1 MVDGDTFD
9 VMVSLGFCVYSL
21 VRFRLARI
29 DAPELKTPAG
39 KALKERLSQLVSEDV
54 TLTCHGRDRYGR
66 WIAEIWFKEFGNVSD
81 WLLEQKLVE
90 VYGR

>member
-1 MVDGDTFD
+1 VVDGDTID
-9 VMVSLGFCVYSL
+9 VMVSLGFGVFSL

-39 KALKERLSQLVSEDV
+39 KALKERLSQLVSKDV
-54 TLTCHGRDRYGR
+54 TLTSYGRDRYGR
-66 WIAEIWFKEFGNVSD
+66 WIAEIWFAEFGNVSD

-90 VYGR
+90 KYGG